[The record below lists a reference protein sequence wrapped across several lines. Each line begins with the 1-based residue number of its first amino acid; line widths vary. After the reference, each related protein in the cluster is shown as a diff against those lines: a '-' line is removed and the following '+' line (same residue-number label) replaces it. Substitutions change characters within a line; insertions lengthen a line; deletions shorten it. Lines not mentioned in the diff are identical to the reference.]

1 MVDVISQILFATIT
15 KISLEMSIG
24 LSRDSFDS
32 KIMDF
37 LLSLTTYSD
46 KLQVTRLKTLDI
58 WKLQPQLPLECQ
70 RGKPKHLVILTY
82 VIH

>member
-1 MVDVISQILFATIT
+1 
-15 KISLEMSIG
+15 MSIG

-32 KIMDF
+32 KIIDF
-37 LLSLTTYSD
+37 LLSLNTYSD